1 MEVASVG
8 ISLYQAGGLALL
20 LLGIIV
26 GAGIIVFRF
35 VSGMILSLGS
45 ELKEAREEMTEALL
59 GVVSENT
66 KSNHALQTEIAKQ
79 TIVISQQSQ
88 VLRERLPQPLI
99 HAQQTP
105 IPA

>member
-1 MEVASVG
+1 MEAANVG

-26 GAGIIVFRF
+26 FAGIIIFRF
-35 VSGMILSLGS
+35 LSGMILSLGE
-45 ELKEAREEMTEALL
+45 ELKTVRTQMTDVLV

-66 KSNHALQTEIAKQ
+66 KSNQELQGEIAKQ
-79 TIVISQQSQ
+79 TIIISQQSQ
-88 VLRERLPQPLI
+88 VLRERLPASHPT
-99 HAQQTP
+99 HTP

>member
-26 GAGIIVFRF
+26 GSGVIIFRF
-35 VSGMILSLGS
+35 LSGMIVSLGE
-45 ELKEAREEMTEALL
+45 ELKGVRTQMTEALV

-66 KSNHALQTEIAKQ
+66 KSNHALQSEIAKQ
-79 TIVISQQSQ
+79 TIIISQQSQ
-88 VLRERLPQPLI
+88 VLRERLPASHPT
-99 HAQQTP
+99 HTP